1 MDNAR
6 LPEELDAGPLVLRR
20 WREEH
25 LDAVVAAVTESLAEL
40 RPWMPWAG
48 GDVGPGEREYIRQA
62 GPRFDEG
69 REFAYGIF
77 DRSTGAVV
85 GGCSVHRHHGRHE
98 AEIGYWVHSHHTT
111 KGYATL
117 AAGALTD
124 ATFAHLPEV
133 ALTVIHCDAANRAS
147 ARVAEKLGYLCAGE
161 VEREIVAPGQTGRGM
176 VWVRLRRQAGA

>member
-1 MDNAR
+1 MDTAR

-25 LDAVVAAVTESLAEL
+25 IDAVVAAVTESLAEL
-40 RPWMPWAG
+40 RPWMAWAG
-48 GDVGPGEREYIRQA
+48 GDVGPGERGYLRQA

-77 DRSTGAVV
+77 DRG
-85 GGCSVHRHHGRHE
+85 

-147 ARVAEKLGYLCAGE
+147 ARVAEKLGYLFAGE
-161 VEREIVAPGQTGRGM
+161 VQRDIVAPGQTGRGM